1 MTDSTTSGT
10 TERATIRPCRRDEW
24 GILAENE
31 YAMWR
36 DIGAAPDQIR
46 PDWRA
51 QTLRFLEEAARSSL
65 GGAFVAAQEGRV
77 VGSACGQVF
86 AGLSPDF
93 LEPHYRRKGYIWGV
107 YVAPDHRGRGIGRAL
122 TQAVVEHL
130 RSVGCTQVH
139 LHTSPAGRSVYESLG
154 FVPSTEMRLVFSPPE
169 REATH
174 GG

>member
-1 MTDSTTSGT
+1 MTDSMTDGVI
-10 TERATIRPCRRDEW
+10 IRPCRRDEW
-24 GILAENE
+24 DRLAENE

-36 DIGAAPDQIR
+36 DLGAAPDQIR

-51 QTLRFLEEAARSSL
+51 QTLRFLEEAARSCL
-65 GGAFVAAQEGRV
+65 GGAFVAVQEGRV

-86 AGLSPDF
+86 CGLSPDL
-93 LEPHYRRKGYIWGV
+93 LEPHYRRKGYLWGV
-107 YVAPDHRGRGIGRAL
+107 YVAPDCRGRGIGRAL

-139 LHTSPAGRSVYESLG
+139 LHASPAGRSVYESVG
-154 FVPSTEMRLVFSPPE
+154 FAPSTEMRLVFSPPA
-169 REATH
+169 REAAH

>member
-1 MTDSTTSGT
+1 MTDSTTTSAT
-10 TERATIRPCRRDEW
+10 DRVTIRPCRRDEW
-24 GILAENE
+24 DGLAENE

-65 GGAFVAAQEGRV
+65 GGAFVAVVEGRV

-86 AGLSPDF
+86 FGLSPDF

-107 YVAPDHRGRGIGRAL
+107 YVASDHRGRGIGRAL
-122 TQAVVEHL
+122 TQAMVEHL

-139 LHTSPAGRSVYESLG
+139 LHASPAGRSVYESLG
-154 FVPSTEMRLVFSPPE
+154 FVPSTEMRLVLTPE
-169 REATH
+169 REAAH
-174 GG
+174 GD

>member
-1 MTDSTTSGT
+1 MTDGVS
-10 TERATIRPCRRDEW
+10 IRPGRRDEW
-24 GILAENE
+24 DSVAENE

-36 DIGAAPDQIR
+36 DIGAEPDQIR

-65 GGAFVAAQEGRV
+65 GGAFVAVQEGLV

-86 AGLSPDF
+86 SGQSPDL
-93 LEPHYRRKGYIWGV
+93 LESHYRRKGYIWGV
-107 YVAPDHRGRGIGRAL
+107 YVAPDNRGKGIGRAL

-139 LHTSPAGRSVYESLG
+139 LHASPAGRSVYESLG
-154 FVPSTEMRLVFSPPE
+154 FVTSTEMRLVFSPPE
-169 REATH
+169 REAAH